1 MTVQPLRAALT
12 GELLL
17 PGSPGY
23 DAARRPAIAN
33 FTDVRPLAVVRCAT
47 PDDVAAAIGFTGE
60 HGLPVAVRAGG
71 HSFTGQSSTTG
82 VLIDLAPMNRIEVE
96 DGRLRVGAGARLGQ
110 VYDELAAHGLTIPA
124 GCGATVGIAG
134 LTLGGGLGIL
144 GRMHGLTSDRLIAA
158 EVVLPDGR
166 RLTCNSGEH
175 PDLFWLLRGGGC
187 PGVVTELQFATV
199 PALATTGFHLRWTQ
213 PAAAALV
220 QAWQAWAPDA
230 PDELAASLLVSVAG
244 EVRRPA
250 VASVFGAFTG
260 TEADAVA
267 ALGGLLALVGLPP
280 ESAAYRHGS
289 HGEVKRFL
297 NEIDV
302 HGGGVVDPLGLV
314 YCKSEFFDRSLP
326 PEVVAAL
333 LDALTGDRSPG
344 ELRELDFT
352 PWAGAYARV
361 PADATAFA
369 HRGARF
375 LLKHGLT
382 VPAAAVEPGRRWLR
396 RSWDLTRPWGTGGSY
411 PNFPDS
417 DLPSPT
423 DSYHTTNAARVRR
436 VRERYDPQRRFHP
449 EAERDG

>member
-1 MTVQPLRAALT
+1 
-12 GELLL
+12 
-17 PGSPGY
+17 
-23 DAARRPAIAN
+23 
-33 FTDVRPLAVVRCAT
+33 
-47 PDDVAAAIGFTGE
+47 
-60 HGLPVAVRAGG
+60 
-71 HSFTGQSSTTG
+71 
-82 VLIDLAPMNRIEVE
+82 
-96 DGRLRVGAGARLGQ
+96 
-110 VYDELAAHGLTIPA
+110 
-124 GCGATVGIAG
+124 
-134 LTLGGGLGIL
+134 
-144 GRMHGLTSDRLIAA
+144 MHGLTSDRLIAA

-411 PNFPDS
+411 PNFPDP